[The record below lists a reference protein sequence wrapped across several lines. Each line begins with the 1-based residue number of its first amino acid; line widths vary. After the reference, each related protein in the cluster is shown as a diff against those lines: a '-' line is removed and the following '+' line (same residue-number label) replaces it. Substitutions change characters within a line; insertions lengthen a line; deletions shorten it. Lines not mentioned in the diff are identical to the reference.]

1 VTVSYYV
8 RKAAFYLAALWA
20 AVTLNFV
27 IPRLLPGNP
36 VDILMAKLQQRGG
49 TVDPAAR
56 KAYETLLGTG
66 GGGSVFREYFAY
78 LGNLLRGELGVSV
91 SAFPAE
97 VSDVIAGSLPWTVV
111 LVGLSTLL
119 SFLLG
124 VGLGAVVGWKR
135 GTWLDSLVPATTVL
149 SAVPYFWLAL
159 ILVALLS
166 TGLGWFPL
174 NGGYDVVLDPGWSGE
189 FLGSAIYHGIL
200 PALTIV
206 ISSVGGWLLGMRNM
220 MVSAMSEDYVLT
232 ARAKGLKDSRIMI
245 RYAARNAVLPSVAG
259 FAISLGFVVSG
270 SIVTELVF
278 SYPGI
283 GSKLLQAV
291 QNNDYALMQGIFL
304 VITIAV
310 LGANLVVDLL
320 YGLVDTRTRDRSV
333 VS

>member
-1 VTVSYYV
+1 MNYYV

-27 IPRLLPGNP
+27 IPRMLPGNP

-66 GGGSVFREYFAY
+66 GRDSVFQEYVNY
-78 LGNLLRGELGVSV
+78 LGNLLRGELGMSV
-91 SAFPAE
+91 SAFPAK
-97 VSDVIAGSLPWTVV
+97 VSDVIAGSLPWTIV

-124 VGLGAVVGWKR
+124 IGLGAIVGWKR
-135 GTWLDSLVPATTVL
+135 GTWLDALVPATTVL

-189 FLGSAIYHGIL
+189 FIGSAIYHGIL

-206 ISSVGGWLLGMRNM
+206 ISSIGGWLLGMRNM

-232 ARAKGLKDSRIMI
+232 ARAKGLRDSRIMI

-320 YGLVDTRTRDRSV
+320 YGLIDARTRDRSV

>member
-1 VTVSYYV
+1 MSYYL
-8 RKAAFYLAALWA
+8 RKLAFYLTALWA

-56 KAYETLLGTG
+56 HAYELLLGTG
-66 GGGSVFREYFAY
+66 GRDSLFHEYVAY

-91 SAFPAE
+91 SAFPAK
-97 VSDVIAGSLPWTVV
+97 VSEVIADALPWTIV
-111 LVGLSTLL
+111 LVGVSTLL

-159 ILVALLS
+159 ILVAVLS
-166 TGLGWFPL
+166 SALGWFPL
-174 NGGYDVVLDPGWSGE
+174 NGGYDVVLDPGWSPE
-189 FLGSAIYHGIL
+189 FIGSASYHAAL

-206 ISSVGGWLLGMRNM
+206 LSSIGGWLLGMRNM

-232 ARAKGLKDSRIMI
+232 ARAKGLRDSRIMI

-270 SIVTELVF
+270 SIVTEQVF

-310 LGANLVVDLL
+310 LGTNLLVDLL
-320 YGLVDTRTRDRSV
+320 YGLIDARTRDRSV
-333 VS
+333 LS

>member
-1 VTVSYYV
+1 MNYYV

-27 IPRLLPGNP
+27 IPRMLPGNP

-56 KAYETLLGTG
+56 QAYETLLGTG
-66 GGGSVFREYFAY
+66 GRDSVFHEYVTY

-91 SAFPAE
+91 SAFPAK
-97 VSDVIAGSLPWTVV
+97 VSDVIAGSLPWTIV

-119 SFLLG
+119 SFLFG

-174 NGGYDVVLDPGWSGE
+174 SGGYDVVLDPGWSAE
-189 FLGSAIYHGIL
+189 FIGSAIYHGIL

-206 ISSVGGWLLGMRNM
+206 ISSIGGWLLGMRNM

-232 ARAKGLKDSRIMI
+232 ARAKGLRDSRIMI

-320 YGLVDTRTRDRSV
+320 YGLIDARTRDRSAV
-333 VS
+333 A